1 MVAQYNNTSV
11 VQIQEIFENAGA
23 KSIEYDDEIYREA
36 GLSPKPIAQSK
47 SIMQLLEATAKRTN
61 YNLKNLTM
69 TTANTSHNKFLN
81 AINKAYLE
89 VSTGIKSY
97 SQAVIDAI
105 TDVSKEGAT
114 IEYPSGRKM
123 NIESA
128 VRMNVVTSVNQ
139 TLRKIT
145 RAKS

>member
-23 KSIEYDDEIYREA
+23 KSIAYDDEIYREA

-69 TTANTSHNKFLN
+69 TTANTSHTKFLN

-97 SQAVIDAI
+97 SKAVIDVI